1 MFVGYGKLR
10 SKLLFFS
17 SRWPGTG
24 CGPYREIIFQKVRHP
39 MKSRA
44 SLKKLLS
51 LLLCLALTTTLL
63 SGAALAVEAHTT
75 SEECI
80 AMIKELE
87 GFRSLPYADNNGKWY
102 IGYGVECGQNDYP
115 MGISEEEA
123 DLLLRT
129 HLVQLEEPKVNDFLR
144 QYGIS
149 VPQYQYDALISM
161 TYTLGSQWINP
172 DYRLCSY
179 LINGIEQY
187 TEAEVVNAIATWCH
201 SGTAVLEN
209 LVSRRLREAF
219 LFLYG
224 DYNFQDGLSRYCY
237 IDYEVNGGQND
248 PGMGSRTVFYP
259 LGAPYGQLP
268 VPTKAG
274 AVFQGWF
281 TAGGVPLTGEE
292 TAMGSLSVYAR
303 WDGGAAA
310 PIPSTPA
317 EPKPDYSAWV
327 NPYRDVKESDWHY
340 SYVRELSYEKI
351 LGGYPD
357 GTFQPGNFLTA
368 GEALKLLLVA
378 ATKVDPGNAPAGHW
392 AGNYLSLAEGMGC
405 VAVGEIAN
413 LDAPIDRLTIAR
425 IAVIAMDLELKSGVS
440 PFADVDDP
448 YALTLYE
455 AGVTTGEIEGSV
467 RFYRPDSAISR
478 AEMCAIVSRLR
489 SYSAPNDPSLSGYI
503 TYGGKQ
509 IPVLWDVPAAPYNKD
524 LFVRS
529 GSRLYYNDPAYTT
542 AWGIDVARY
551 QESIDWQKVA
561 EAGVEFALIRV
572 GGRFAESGELYDDA
586 RFEEYLTGAKAA
598 GLKTGVYF
606 FSQAINTAEAVEEAL
621 YTIGKLNGRGL
632 EYPVIFD
639 WEIYSKTAR
648 SYGVDKNTLTDCAI
662 AFCETVAQAGYT
674 PMIYMG
680 LEVGYTRL
688 DLSRLTGYDFWFAQ
702 YNSRNQ
708 PDMYYNYR
716 IWQYTDS
723 GSVPGIEGKVDM
735 NLALIPY

>member
-1 MFVGYGKLR
+1 
-10 SKLLFFS
+10 
-17 SRWPGTG
+17 
-24 CGPYREIIFQKVRHP
+24 
-39 MKSRA
+39 MKIRTP
-44 SLKKLLS
+44 LKR
-51 LLLCLALTTTLL
+51 LLCLALCLALSVTLL
-63 SGAALAVEAHTT
+63 TGAALAVELHTT

-87 GFRSLPYADNNGKWY
+87 GFRDVAYAGSNGKWY
-102 IGYGVECGQNDYP
+102 IGYAVECGQMDYP

-123 DLLLRT
+123 DLLLRA
-129 HLVQLEEPKVNDFLR
+129 HLMQIEEPKVNAFLS

-149 VPQYQYDALISM
+149 VTQYQYDALISM

-179 LINGIEQY
+179 LINGIDRY
-187 TEAEVVNAIATWCH
+187 SEAEIVNAIGTWCH
-201 SGTAVLEN
+201 SGTEVLEN

-224 DYNFQDGLSRYCY
+224 DYNFRDGESRYCY
-237 IDYEVNGGQND
+237 IHYEPNGGTVEN
-248 PGMGSRTVFYP
+248 RTEFYP
-259 LGAPYGQLP
+259 LGEVYGHLP
-268 VPTKAG
+268 VPNLTG
-274 AVFQGWF
+274 QTFLGWY
-281 TAGGVPLTGEE
+281 TAGDVQVTGEE
-292 TAMGSLSVYAR
+292 TAMGSLTLYAR
-303 WDGGAAA
+303 WSAGG
-310 PIPSTPA
+310 STPVA
-317 EPKPDYSAWV
+317 PVEPKPDYSTWT
-327 NPYRDVKESDWHY
+327 NPYRDVKEGDWHY

-357 GTFQPGNFLTA
+357 GTFQPDNFLTA

-378 ATKVDPGNAPAGHW
+378 ATGTDPGNAPAGHW

-405 VAVGEIAN
+405 VAVGEITS
-413 LDAPIDRLTIAR
+413 LDEPIDRLTVAR
-425 IAVIAMDLELKSGVS
+425 IAVIAMELELKSGVT
-440 PFADVDDP
+440 PFDDVDDP

-455 AGVTTGEIEGSV
+455 AGVTTGEIDGS
-467 RFYRPDSAISR
+467 RRCYRPDSPISR

-489 SYSAPNDPSLSGYI
+489 AYTPPNDPAASGYI

-551 QESIDWQKVA
+551 QGDIDWQKVA
-561 EAGVEFALIRV
+561 ASGVEFVLIRV

-586 RFEEYLTGAKAA
+586 KFEEYLTGAQAA

-606 FSQAINTAEAVEEAL
+606 YSQAINPVEAVEEAL
-621 YTIGKLNGRGL
+621 YTIGKLGGRTL

-648 SYGVDKNTLTDCAI
+648 SYGVDKDTLTDCAI
-662 AFCETVAQAGYT
+662 AFCDTVAQAGYT

-735 NLALIPY
+735 DLAFIPY